1 MRLRALILSLGS
13 CLLLALGCIPTAAV
27 AQAVEGSDSDVDSAR
42 SRFKAGVD
50 YYRDGDLNAALIEF
64 KRAYGAAP
72 NYRILYNLGQ
82 VSRELRDYTESERY
96 FQRYLEEGG
105 AEIEP
110 ARKLE
115 IEGELAKLKSRIG
128 AVALSSNVPNA
139 EFFVDDVSVGRALPN
154 EPVRVSA
161 GTRRISAA
169 APGRARVTKVVE
181 AAGGETLRVNLDLPL
196 LSTPTAPGIAGKA
209 AAEKSG
215 VSSALVLG
223 IGTGVLAVGTGVM
236 AYLAYSAQQDYKDE
250 LHKQTTASE
259 LDDLRSDAKT
269 KALVSDILLG
279 ATVVSGVA
287 TVVFALRGSGED
299 KARVNKGGTHL
310 SMGPGSLHLSGQF

>member
-13 CLLLALGCIPTAAV
+13 CLWLALGSIPAAAF
-27 AQAVEGSDSDVDSAR
+27 AQTGDGSDSDVDSAR
-42 SRFKAGVD
+42 NHFKAGVD

-64 KRAYGAAP
+64 KRAYGSAP

-96 FQRYLEEGG
+96 FQRYLDEGG

-110 ARKLE
+110 ARKIE
-115 IEGELAKLKSRIG
+115 IENELAKLKARIG
-128 AVALSSNVPNA
+128 AVVLSANVPNA
-139 EFFVDDVSVGRALPN
+139 EFFVDDVSVGKGQLSA
-154 EPVRVSA
+154 PVRVSA

-181 AAGGETLRVNLDLPL
+181 AAGGETLHVNLDLPL
-196 LSTPTAPGIAGKA
+196 LATPTANAPTKA
-209 AAEKSG
+209 PVEKPG
-215 VSSALVLG
+215 VSPALVFG

-236 AYLAYSAQQDYKDE
+236 GYLAYSAQQDYKDE
-250 LHKQTTASE
+250 LRTQTTSSK

-269 KALVSDILLG
+269 KALVTDILLG
-279 ATVVSGVA
+279 ASVLSGVA
-287 TVVFALRGSGED
+287 TVVFALRGGED
-299 KARVNKGGTHL
+299 KAPESKSGTHL
-310 SMGPGSLHLSGQF
+310 SMGPGSLQLTSKF